1 MALRRTDC
9 MKRFA
14 PRRVLTH
21 MSNFKV
27 AAGALLVPGL
37 ILSLAATVSAS
48 PSAQASSVIRQSAA
62 AMGVAALHDVR
73 TLRIDASVTA
83 VGLSGTGSQWLDLT
97 APRFSEHASLLPI
110 VQDDGY
116 DGNVVWSRDR
126 TGLVWD
132 DGSDA
137 GRSTEIDTAYAA
149 RGALWR
155 SDAEGATVTSA
166 GTKSDKGRTYD
177 VLSVLPAQSELPI
190 DLWFDRTTHLL
201 SREVVVDGPQ
211 VSTTTLSDYRRVG
224 GAMFP
229 FTVHNETSDGNSS
242 DSKVTRV
249 VMDPPDASDNLQ
261 RPTSAVHD
269 FSMANG
275 ASSTTVPFTLHEN
288 HVYLHVMLN
297 GKGPYLFIFDTGGAN
312 IIDPQVAQ
320 EIGAGGKGSAQGS
333 GVGSGTESFSFA
345 DVDTL
350 QVGDA
355 TLTHQLFAVV
365 PVRTGFGVST
375 GMTVDGLIGWE
386 VLARYITSFN
396 YAENQVKLA
405 MPGSAIAP
413 ANAHVL
419 PFVFA
424 GTQPQIACTIDDIPS
439 ECAIDTGARNS
450 LSLFGPF
457 VAEHP
462 SVVPETLTA
471 VGINGFGVGGPSL
484 GKLGRLHSVEIGGMP
499 LNNLIGDFTAQ
510 TQGAFAAPFMAAN
523 LGGNL
528 LRRFDITFDY
538 GKQIMT
544 LVPNAAF
551 NDPDQYE
558 RSGLFLVTQSGKVI
572 VASARPGTPASDA
585 GIVRGDDITTMDG
598 SPVSSMTL
606 EAVRATFTRPSG
618 TVIHLGLTAKD
629 GTQRTAILTLRDYV

>member
-1 MALRRTDC
+1 
-9 MKRFA
+9 
-14 PRRVLTH
+14 

-37 ILSLAATVSAS
+37 ILVFSVGVSAA
-48 PSAQASSVIRQSAA
+48 PNAQASAVIRKSAD
-62 AMGVAALHDVR
+62 AMGVAALHGVR
-73 TLRIDASVTA
+73 TMRIDAAVSA

-97 APRFSEHASLLPI
+97 APRFAEHASLLPL

-126 TGLVWD
+126 SGLVWN

-149 RGALWR
+149 CGALWR
-155 SDAEGATVTSA
+155 PDAAGASVTSA
-166 GTKSDKGRTYD
+166 GTQSDKGRTYD
-177 VLSVLPAQSELPI
+177 VLSVVPSGSKLPI
-190 DLWFDRTTHLL
+190 ALWFDHTTHML
-201 SREVVVDGPQ
+201 SREIVVNGPQ
-211 VSTTTLSDYRRVG
+211 ISTTTLSDYRRVG

-229 FTVHNETSDGNSS
+229 FAVHTETSDGNSS

-249 VMDPPDASDNLQ
+249 VMDPPGADQQLQ
-261 RPTSAVHD
+261 RPASAAHD

-275 ASSTTVPFTLHEN
+275 ATSTTVPFTLHEN

-320 EIGAGGKGSAQGS
+320 EIGALGKGNLQGT
-333 GVGSGTESFSFA
+333 GVGAATESFSFA

-355 TLTHQLFAVV
+355 DLRHQLFAVV
-365 PVRTGFGVST
+365 PVRAGFGVST

-396 YAENQVKLA
+396 YGENQVVLTL
-405 MPGSAIAP
+405 PGSGAAP
-413 ANAHVL
+413 ADAHVI

-424 GTQPQIACTIDDIPS
+424 GTQPQIACTIDAIPS
-439 ECAIDTGARNS
+439 ECAIDTGARDS
-450 LSLFGPF
+450 LTLFGPF
-457 VAEHP
+457 VADHP
-462 SVVPETLTA
+462 EVVPQAQTA

-484 GKLGRLHSVEIGGMP
+484 GKLGRLHSIGIAD
-499 LNNLIGDFTAQ
+499 LQLSNLIADYTAQ

-528 LRRFDITFDY
+528 LRRFDVTFDY
-538 GKQIMT
+538 DKQTMT

-558 RSGLFLVTQSGKVI
+558 RSGLFLVTQSGKII
-572 VASARPGTPASDA
+572 VANARPGTPAADA
-585 GIVRGDDITTMDG
+585 GIGRGDVITTIDG
-598 SPVSSMTL
+598 SPIGSMTL
-606 EAVRATFTRPSG
+606 EAVRAIFTKPAG

-629 GTQRTAILTLRDYV
+629 GTQRTATLTLRDYV

>member
-1 MALRRTDC
+1 
-9 MKRFA
+9 MKRFEA
-14 PRRVLTH
+14 YGVLTR

-37 ILSLAATVSAS
+37 VISLAAAASAT
-48 PSAQASSVIRQSAA
+48 PSAQTNVVIRQSAA
-62 AMGVAALHDVR
+62 AMGIAALHNVHS
-73 TLRIDASVTA
+73 LRIDASITSI
-83 VGLSGTGSQWLDLT
+83 GLTGTGSQWLDLT
-97 APRFSEHASLLPI
+97 APRFSEHASLPPL

-137 GRSTEIDTAYAA
+137 GRSNEIDTAYAA

-155 SDAEGATVTSA
+155 PDSEGASVTSA

-177 VLSVLPAQSELPI
+177 VLSVLPPHSKLPI
-190 DLWFDRTTHLL
+190 DLWFDRATHEL
-201 SREVVVDGPQ
+201 SREVIVDGPQ

-249 VMDPPDASDNLQ
+249 VMDPPDASTSLQ
-261 RPTSAVHD
+261 RPASAARD

-275 ASSTTVPFTLHEN
+275 ATSATVPITLHEN

-320 EIGAGGKGSAQGS
+320 EIGAGGKGSMQGT

-345 DVDTL
+345 DVDKL

-355 TLTHQLFAVV
+355 TLRHQLFAVV
-365 PVRTGFGVST
+365 PVRAGFGVST

-386 VLARYITSFN
+386 VLARFITSFD
-396 YAENQVKLA
+396 YAENQVTLSL
-405 MPGSAIAP
+405 PGSATTP

-419 PFVFA
+419 PFVLA

-439 ECAIDTGARNS
+439 ECAIDTGSRAS
-450 LSLFGPF
+450 LTLFGPF
-457 VAEHP
+457 IADHP
-462 SVVPETLTA
+462 GIVPSTLTS
-471 VGINGFGVGGPSL
+471 VGINGFGVGGPAL
-484 GKLGRLHSVEIGGMP
+484 GKLGRLHTVEIAGMP
-499 LNNLIGDFTAQ
+499 LNNLIADFTAQ

-538 GKQIMT
+538 GKQTMT

-558 RSGLFLVTQSGKVI
+558 RSGLFLVTQSGKII
-572 VASARPGTPASDA
+572 VADARPGTPAADA
-585 GIVRGDDITTMDG
+585 GIGRGDVITTIDG
-598 SPVSSMTL
+598 AQVSSMTL
-606 EAVRATFTRPSG
+606 EAVRAAFTRAAG
-618 TVIHLGLTAKD
+618 TVMHLGLTAKD
-629 GTQRTAILTLRDYV
+629 GTQRTATITLRDYV